1 MVTRITLTVCKKL
14 VFVLLLVSVSLMS
27 ICDICDCVVM
37 PSEEIYPEDDPNYG
51 FSYTFQHCMREES
64 GHSFGDLIPCFNK
77 GALAGLVNVDGRDSV
92 EITNGVTLI
101 KDMNDKTHKT
111 IVSPDIDPTDYR
123 NILEATAELVG
134 KRSLRWDMSAIYP
147 GLFMKIG
154 PTINGAGVL
163 EFVMEHG
170 YPTYNDRTVGTGV
183 YNC

>member
-1 MVTRITLTVCKKL
+1 MVTWIALMLWKKR
-14 VFVLLLVSVSLMS
+14 VFFLMLAFVSFMS
-27 ICDICDCVVM
+27 ICDICDSVVM
-37 PSEEIYPEDDPNYG
+37 PSEEIYPDEDRSYG
-51 FSYTFQHCMREES
+51 FSYAFQHCLRSE
-64 GHSFGDLIPCFNK
+64 GRHSVGDLFPCLNK
-77 GALAGLVNVDGRDSV
+77 GALAGLMNVDERDSV

-101 KDMNDKTHKT
+101 KDMNDKTHKA

-123 NILEATAELVG
+123 NILDATAELVG

-163 EFVMEHG
+163 EFVMEKG
-170 YPTYNDRTVGTGV
+170 YATYNDRTFGTGV

>member
-1 MVTRITLTVCKKL
+1 
-14 VFVLLLVSVSLMS
+14 
-27 ICDICDCVVM
+27 M

>member
-1 MVTRITLTVCKKL
+1 MLSKKL
-14 VFVLLLVSVSLMS
+14 VFFLVLAFVSFMC
-27 ICDICDCVVM
+27 ICDVADSVVM
-37 PSEEIYPEDDPNYG
+37 PSDGIYPDEDPSYG
-51 FSYTFQHCMREES
+51 FSYAFQHCLRSEGRPS
-64 GHSFGDLIPCFNK
+64 VGDLFPCFNK
-77 GALAGLVNVDGRDSV
+77 GALAGLLNVDERDSV

-101 KDMNDKTHKT
+101 KDMKDKTLKT

-134 KRSLRWDMSAIYP
+134 KRSLRWDMSVIYP

-163 EFVMEHG
+163 EFVMEQG
-170 YPTYNDRTVGTGV
+170 YATHNDRTVGTGV